1 MKGFFT
7 KKELG
12 QTESDC
18 RKCKLYKGCKSP
30 RMKVHGKG
38 KKKIL
43 VIAEAPGK
51 EEDEKGM
58 QLIGKAGQLLRNELE
73 RIDIDLDRDC
83 WKINAIN
90 CRPPKN
96 RTPTK
101 REINLCKPRV
111 ESVIEEMNPH
121 IVLLLGN
128 IALES
133 YLSNRY
139 GKSIGGI
146 TKWRGFVIPDERWV
160 IPMFH
165 SSYVLRSEGFPGVKK
180 IFRQDLKNI
189 DGYLDRPLPEKHEL
203 KIRIVNE
210 EEISVALNTILNRP
224 PTLLAFD
231 YETNSIKCHGENKKI
246 ICVSLCCIKNIA
258 YVFELKDKKVI
269 KLWKQVLRSKEIPKS
284 AHNIKFEHSW
294 SKEILGATVRGWR
307 WDTMQTAHILDNRSG
322 ITGLKFQ
329 TYIRFGVGD
338 YSSHLDKYLRSEGG
352 GNSFNEIDKA
362 PQKEL
367 FEYCGKDSIYTRELA
382 LIQQKEMEEI
392 K

>member
-30 RMKVHGKG
+30 RMKASGKG
-38 KKKIL
+38 KKRIL
-43 VIAEAPGK
+43 VIAESPGA
-51 EEDEKGM
+51 EEDSKGI
-58 QLIGKAGQLLRNELE
+58 QFIGKAGQLLRNELE
-73 RIDIDLDRDC
+73 KIDVDLDMDC
-83 WKINAIN
+83 WKINAVN

-101 REINLCKPRV
+101 REITLCKPRV
-111 ESVIEEMNPH
+111 ESVIEETSPH
-121 IVLLLGN
+121 IILLLGN

-160 IPMFH
+160 MPMFH
-165 SSYVLRSEGFPGVKK
+165 PNYILRSEGFPGVKK

-189 DGYLDRPLPEKHEL
+189 DKYLDEPLPEKHEL
-203 KIRIVNE
+203 KIHIVDNE
-210 EEISVALNTILNRP
+210 HTANILEIILNKP

-231 YETNSIKCHGENKKI
+231 YETNSIKCNGENKKI
-246 ICVSLCCIKNIA
+246 ICCSICCIKNIA

-269 KLWKQVLRSKEIPKS
+269 KLWKEVLRNKDISKVS
-284 AHNIKFEHSW
+284 HNCKFEHSW
-294 SKEILGATVRGWR
+294 SKEILEATVRGWK
-307 WDTMQTAHILDNRSG
+307 WDTMQAAHILDNRSG

-329 TYIRFGVGD
+329 AYINFGIRD

-352 GNSFNEIDKA
+352 GNSLNEIDKA
-362 PQKEL
+362 LQKEL
-367 FEYCGKDSIYTRELA
+367 FEYCGRDSIYTRELA
-382 LIQQKEMEEI
+382 LGQMEEM

>member
-38 KKKIL
+38 RKRIL

-51 EEDEKGM
+51 EEDEKGI
-58 QLIGKAGQLLRNELE
+58 QLIGRAGQLLRKELE
-73 RIDIDLDRDC
+73 RIDVDLDRDC
-83 WKINAIN
+83 WKINAVN
-90 CRPPKN
+90 CRPSEN

-165 SSYVLRSEGFPGVKK
+165 PSYILRSEGFPGVKK

-189 DGYLDRPLPEKHEL
+189 DKFLDKPLPEKHEL
-203 KIRIVNE
+203 KIHIIKEKAVNVLE
-210 EEISVALNTILNRP
+210 TILRIP
-224 PTLLAFD
+224 PALLAFD
-231 YETNSIKCHGENKKI
+231 YETTGLKPHAQGHKIKCCSI
-246 ICVSLCCIKNIA
+246 CCIKNIA

-269 KLWKQVLRSKEIPKS
+269 KLWKEVLRNKDIPKV

-294 SKEILGATVRGWR
+294 SKEILGATVRGWK
-307 WDTMQTAHILDNRSG
+307 WDTIQMAHILDNRSG

-338 YSSHLDKYLRSEGG
+338 YSSHLDKYLHSEGG

-362 PQKEL
+362 SQKEL

-382 LIQQKEMEEI
+382 LIQMEEM